1 MGTETREVIERFID
15 ERSVRVAPGASVAAA
30 VMNAGK
36 ACRGSV
42 TGERRAA
49 LCGMG
54 ICFECRVEI
63 DGVLHERSCMI
74 EVSEGMRV
82 RTVDAG

>member
-1 MGTETREVIERFID
+1 MGTETREVIELFVDGRA
-15 ERSVRVAPGASVAAA
+15 VRVVPGSSVAAA
-30 VMNAGK
+30 VMNAGR

-42 TGERRAA
+42 SGGRRAA

-63 DGVLHERSCMI
+63 DGVAHERSCMV
-74 EVSEGMRV
+74 EACEGMRV
-82 RTVDAG
+82 RTIDAG

>member
-1 MGTETREVIERFID
+1 MGTRAREVIEVFVD
-15 ERSVRVAPGASVAAA
+15 GRSVRVAPGASVAAA
-30 VMNAGK
+30 VLNAGN
-36 ACRGSV
+36 ACRASV

-74 EVSEGMRV
+74 EASEGMRV

>member
-1 MGTETREVIERFID
+1 MGTEAREVIELFVD
-15 ERSVRVAPGASVAAA
+15 GCSVRIVPGSSVAAA

-36 ACRGSV
+36 ACRESV
-42 TGERRAA
+42 SGGRRAA

-63 DGVLHERSCMI
+63 DGVVHERSCMI
-74 EVSEGMRV
+74 EAREGMRV
-82 RTVDAG
+82 RTGDAG

>member
-1 MGTETREVIERFID
+1 MIEIVID
-15 ERSVRVAPGASVAAA
+15 GQPVRVAPGTSVAAA
-30 VMNAGK
+30 VMNTGK

-42 TGERRAA
+42 EGEKRGP

-54 ICFECRVEI
+54 VCFECRVEI
-63 DGVLHERSCMI
+63 DGVKHERSCMI
-74 EVSEGMRV
+74 EAREGMLV

>member
-1 MGTETREVIERFID
+1 MDTSAREVIEVFVD
-15 ERSVRVAPGASVAAA
+15 GRSVRVAPGVSVAAA
-30 VMNAGK
+30 VLNAGK
-36 ACRGSV
+36 ACRESV

-74 EVSEGMRV
+74 EASEGMRV

>member
-1 MGTETREVIERFID
+1 MGTETREVIELFID

-36 ACRGSV
+36 ACRASV

-54 ICFECRVEI
+54 VCFECRVEI